1 MSRLAQWLHNC
12 HQVEFG
18 QNPPATFFQKLP
30 FESQL
35 RSESCLM
42 GYFRSSAKLVICQK
56 WLTDRHPVKPAK
68 K

>member
-1 MSRLAQWLHNC
+1 MTASGH
-12 HQVEFG
+12 
-18 QNPPATFFQKLP
+18 NPPATFFQKLP

-35 RSESCLM
+35 RSETCLM
-42 GYFRSSAKLVICQK
+42 GYFRSSAKPVICQK